1 MNVFYKASK
10 SKKYFFF
17 FFFLG
22 GGGGGGEAMVS
33 AFCLLRIQI

>member
-1 MNVFYKASK
+1 MNFFYKASK
-10 SKKYFFF
+10 SKKKN

-22 GGGGGGEAMVS
+22 WGGRGVGEAKVS